1 MNLWRRCFNRTLS
14 KLKKE
19 KLEWSYLQNDKSDRN
34 DKASE
39 WNYLHNEKAEVDVDS
54 RLQIETHSTG
64 REKDAQLCVYVG
76 EQKVVDL

>member
-1 MNLWRRCFNRTLS
+1 MNEVIY
-14 KLKKE
+14 K
-19 KLEWSYLQNDKSDRN
+19 NDKSDRN
-34 DKASE
+34 D
-39 WNYLHNEKAEVDVDS
+39 NEIIYTMKKAEVDVDS

>member
-1 MNLWRRCFNRTLS
+1 MNLWRRCFNKTLS

-19 KLEWSYLQNDKSDRN
+19 ELEWSYLQNDKSDRN
-34 DKASE
+34 DKASQ
-39 WNYLHNEKAEVDVDS
+39 WNYQHNEKEVDIGS
-54 RLQIETHSTG
+54 WLQIETHSTG